1 MTIRYWYLLISDHR
15 YREKI
20 CVIFLLKKVMATI
33 EVGIDTVDG
42 SSDRG
47 VKITT
52 AVVVTC
58 IVAASGGLIFGYDI
72 GISGIF
78 SIQLMLRNS

>member
-1 MTIRYWYLLISDHR
+1 MS
-15 YREKI
+15 
-20 CVIFLLKKVMATI
+20 FLLKKVMATI

-78 SIQLMLRNS
+78 SVQLMLRNSYIYIFIEISIFFPRIYL